1 MGWRKMAHLLRRLL
15 RLGAWP
21 PDWNPAHHENH
32 DLKTNRAARPP
43 SIRAALARGVAGLLI
58 AMAAFT
64 LASAPVFAKTGS
76 AKSSSTHVAKSAN
89 SSRAVKAPKS
99 PGARAGSHSAKPR
112 AAHPAPSARSPH
124 ASRTPGT
131 PGIKGHGG
139 RSKAVPGV
147 SRDKDGHIARSAQA
161 RNDFKRSHPCP
172 STGKSSGTCPGY
184 VIDHV
189 KPLKRGGADSP
200 GNMQWQTTQ
209 AAKQKD
215 KVE

>member
-1 MGWRKMAHLLRRLL
+1 M
-15 RLGAWP
+15 
-21 PDWNPAHHENH
+21 
-32 DLKTNRAARPP
+32 
-43 SIRAALARGVAGLLI
+43 VI
-58 AMAAFT
+58 AMAAAA
-64 LASAPVFAKTGS
+64 LASAPAIARTGG
-76 AKSSSTHVAKSAN
+76 AKSSSHAAKSAKAAK
-89 SSRAVKAPKS
+89 SPKSPRVVKAPAAKS
-99 PGARAGSHSAKPR
+99 GNSHGTKPR
-112 AAHPAPSARSPH
+112 AAHPPAAGR
-124 ASRTPGT
+124 APGT
-131 PGIKGHGG
+131 GSRHG

-147 SRDKDGHIARSAQA
+147 QRDKDGHIARSAQA

-172 STGKSSGTCPGY
+172 STGKSSGACPGY